1 MTPAGIYIHI
11 PFCRQICN
19 YCDYFTTEKRE
30 KEIPHFVAML
40 LQEIE
45 LTASEFNHN
54 WQFDC
59 IYFGG
64 GSPALLP
71 PKSLEI
77 ILNKLRE
84 HFSFSQFPEIT
95 LEINPEENS
104 LEDLQSFRRIGIN
117 RLSIGFQSLNPE
129 FLNLLTRTHN
139 PDDCVNIY
147 ENARLAGFEN
157 ISIDLL
163 YNIPGQSVK
172 GWLNDLKTVVEIQP
186 EHIAMYSLTAE
197 AGTPFYADIQN
208 GDLSLPD
215 TVIEVEMF
223 RQGSRYLR
231 DCGFTH
237 YEISHF
243 AKFKKV
249 CRHNLHYWKRDP
261 YLAFGPS
268 AHGFDGEKRYWNVSS
283 LDEYMKQLSQHKRP
297 IKAAENL
304 SENQVHNEI
313 IMNGLRTNLG
323 IPIAA
328 MKNNEGSFTM
338 SFQNWDEYL
347 IMKNS
352 TIYLIPDHFPLADK
366 IAVDFMK

>member
-1 MTPAGIYIHI
+1 MNSAGIYVHI
-11 PFCRQICN
+11 PFCEHICI
-19 YCDYFTTEKRE
+19 YCDYFTTEKR
-30 KEIPHFVAML
+30 KAEIPQFVEIL
-40 LQEIE
+40 IREIE

-54 WQFDC
+54 WQFDS
-59 IYFGG
+59 IYLGG
-64 GSPALLP
+64 GSPALVPEIGL
-71 PKSLEI
+71 KI
-77 ILNKLRE
+77 ILNKLRK

-163 YNIPGQSVK
+163 YNIPGQSIK
-172 GWLNDLKTVVEIQP
+172 GWLNNLKTVVEMQP
-186 EHIAMYSLTAE
+186 DHIAMYSLTAE
-197 AGTPFYADIQN
+197 VGTPFYADIQN
-208 GDLSLPD
+208 GIFSMPD
-215 TVIEVEMF
+215 AAIEGEMF
-223 RQGSRYLR
+223 RRGAHYLR

-243 AKFKKV
+243 AKSTKE

-297 IKAAENL
+297 IERTENL
-304 SENQVHNEI
+304 SENQIHNEI
-313 IMNGLRTNLG
+313 VMNGLRTNLG
-323 IPIAA
+323 IPSSCIDNSNGTSFHKWDAFLEK
-328 MKNNEGSFTM
+328 KNGAIFLKSDYF
-338 SFQNWDEYL
+338 
-347 IMKNS
+347 
-352 TIYLIPDHFPLADK
+352 HLADE
-366 IAVDFMK
+366 IIIDLMAVD